1 MKKWTKVLLAAA
13 ISASSL
19 SVSASPAELD
29 RVVAVVN
36 DGVILSSDI
45 DALEKTVALNAD
57 QANLPPKDVLEQ
69 QILDQLILEELQLQ
83 EAKRLGI
90 RIDDTRLEQAINSIA
105 KERNLS
111 VSQLQERLK
120 RNGISWSSYRD
131 QIRREMTISEARNA
145 QVRRRI
151 SILPQEVES
160 LASQL
165 NAKNLENVEYRL
177 SHIQL
182 RLNEGAE
189 KEEREIVA
197 ETANRL
203 VKELKDGRDFAAL
216 ALANSKGPKALQGG
230 DWGWMRLEEM
240 PTIFADQIK
249 NNGKGAI
256 IGPFR
261 SGVGYHIL
269 KITDVKGLKS
279 VAVTEVKARHILIK
293 PSIVLSDDGA
303 KRQLNQMITQIKK
316 GEKSFED
323 LAKQYSADP
332 GSAVKGGDLGW
343 QTSELYVPEFKDK
356 VDTLPEGEISE
367 PFKTVHGWHIV
378 QVLDRRQADR
388 TDTAMQNRAYGMLL
402 NRKFNE
408 EVQAW
413 LQELRAGAYVEQ
425 VGSLNEES

>member
-1 MKKWTKVLLAAA
+1 MKKWTKALLAAA
-13 ISASSL
+13 ISASSI
-19 SVSASPAELD
+19 SVSAAPAELD
-29 RVVAVVN
+29 RVITVVN
-36 DGVILSSDI
+36 EGVILSSDI
-45 DALEKTVALNAD
+45 DALKKTVALNASKE
-57 QANLPPKDVLEQ
+57 NLPPQDVLEK
-69 QILDQLILEELQLQ
+69 QILDQLIMEELQLQ
-83 EAKRLGI
+83 EAQRLGI
-90 RIDDTRLEQAINSIA
+90 RIDDTRLEQAIAGIA
-105 KERNLS
+105 KERNLTVDS
-111 VSQLQERLK
+111 LREELK
-120 RNGISWSSYRD
+120 RNGISWSEYRD

-160 LASQL
+160 LAEQL
-165 NAKNLENVEYRL
+165 NAKNLENVEYHI

-182 RLNEGAE
+182 RLDEDAQ
-189 KEEREIVA
+189 KTERDAVA
-197 ETANRL
+197 AKA
-203 VKELKDGRDFAAL
+203 KELVTELNSGRDFAAL
-216 ALANSKGPKALQGG
+216 ALANSKGPKALNGG

-269 KITDVKGLKS
+269 KIDDVKGLES

-303 KRQLNQMITQIKK
+303 KRQLNRMLEQIQNGDKT
-316 GEKSFED
+316 FEE

-343 QTSELYVPEFKDK
+343 QTTELYVPEFKDK
-356 VDTLPEGEISE
+356 VDNLPEGEISE

-378 QVLDRRQADR
+378 EVLDRRQADR
-388 TDTAMQNRAYGMLL
+388 TDAAMKNRAYRMLL

-408 EVQAW
+408 EAQAW

-425 VGSLNEES
+425 VGNLDENS

>member
-1 MKKWTKVLLAAA
+1 MKKWTKALLAAA
-13 ISASSL
+13 ISASSI
-19 SVSASPAELD
+19 SVSAAPAELD
-29 RVVAVVN
+29 RVITVVN
-36 DGVILSSDI
+36 EGVILSSDI
-45 DALEKTVALNAD
+45 DALKKTVALNASKE
-57 QANLPPKDVLEQ
+57 NLPPQDVLEK
-69 QILDQLILEELQLQ
+69 QILDQLIMEELQLQ
-83 EAKRLGI
+83 EAQRLGI
-90 RIDDTRLEQAINSIA
+90 RIDDTRLEQAIAGIA

-111 VSQLQERLK
+111 VDSLREELK
-120 RNGISWSSYRD
+120 RNGISWSEYRD

-160 LASQL
+160 LAEQL
-165 NAKNLENVEYRL
+165 NAKNLENVEYRI

-182 RLNEGAE
+182 RLDEDAQ
-189 KEEREIVA
+189 KTERDAVA
-197 ETANRL
+197 AKA
-203 VKELKDGRDFAAL
+203 KELVTELNSGRDFAAL
-216 ALANSKGPKALQGG
+216 ALANSKGPKALNGG

-269 KITDVKGLKS
+269 KIDDVKGLES

-303 KRQLNQMITQIKK
+303 KRQLNRMLEQIQNGDKT
-316 GEKSFED
+316 FEE

-343 QTSELYVPEFKDK
+343 QTTELYVPEFKDK
-356 VDTLPEGEISE
+356 VDNLPEGEISE

-378 QVLDRRQADR
+378 EVLDRRQADR
-388 TDTAMQNRAYGMLL
+388 TDAAMKNRAYRMLL

-408 EVQAW
+408 EAQAW

-425 VGSLNEES
+425 VGNLDENS

>member
-1 MKKWTKVLLAAA
+1 MKKWTKALLAAT

-19 SVSASPAELD
+19 SAIASPAELD
-29 RVVAVVN
+29 RVITVVN
-36 DGVILSSDI
+36 EGVILSSDI
-45 DALEKTVALNAD
+45 DSLKKTVALNAN
-57 QANLPPKDVLEQ
+57 QGSLPPEDVLEQ

-90 RIDDTRLEQAINSIA
+90 RIDDTRLEQAIANIA
-105 KERNLS
+105 KDKKVS
-111 VSQLQERLK
+111 VDTLRETLK
-120 RNGISWSSYRD
+120 RSGISWSEYRD

-151 SILPQEVES
+151 NILPQEVES

-165 NAKNLENVEYRL
+165 NAQNLENVQYKL

-182 RLNEGAE
+182 RLDEDAE
-189 KEEREIVA
+189 KAEREAVA
-197 ETANRL
+197 SKAKTL
-203 VKELKDGRDFAAL
+203 VSELESGRDFAAL
-216 ALANSKGPKALQGG
+216 ALANSKGPKALNGG

-269 KITDVKGLKS
+269 KIDDVKGLES

-303 KRQLNQMITQIKK
+303 KKQLEQMVKQIKNGDK
-316 GEKSFED
+316 TFAD

-343 QTSELYVPEFKDK
+343 QTTELYVPEFKDK
-356 VDTLPEGEISE
+356 VDNLPEGQISE

-378 QVLDRRQADR
+378 EVLDRRQADR
-388 TDTAMQNRAYGMLL
+388 TDAAMQNRAYRMLL

-408 EVQAW
+408 EAQAW

-425 VGSLNEES
+425 VGNLDEDS

>member
-1 MKKWTKVLLAAA
+1 MKKWTKAILAAA
-13 ISASSL
+13 ISASSI
-19 SVSASPAELD
+19 SVSAAPAELD
-29 RVVAVVN
+29 RVITVVN
-36 DGVILSSDI
+36 EGVILSSDI
-45 DALEKTVALNAD
+45 DALKKTVALNASKE
-57 QANLPPKDVLEQ
+57 NLPPQDVLEK
-69 QILDQLILEELQLQ
+69 QILDQLIMEELQLQ
-83 EAKRLGI
+83 EAQRLGI
-90 RIDDTRLEQAINSIA
+90 RIDDTRLEQAIAGIA

-111 VSQLQERLK
+111 VDSLREELK
-120 RNGISWSSYRD
+120 RNGISWSEYRD

-160 LASQL
+160 LAEQL
-165 NAKNLENVEYRL
+165 NAKNLENVEYRI

-182 RLNEGAE
+182 RLDEDAQ
-189 KEEREIVA
+189 KTERDAVA
-197 ETANRL
+197 AKA
-203 VKELKDGRDFAAL
+203 KELVTELNSGRDFAAL
-216 ALANSKGPKALQGG
+216 ALANSKGPKALNGG

-269 KITDVKGLKS
+269 KIDDVKGLES

-303 KRQLNQMITQIKK
+303 KRQLNRMLDQIQNGDKT
-316 GEKSFED
+316 FEE

-343 QTSELYVPEFKDK
+343 QTTELYVPEFKDK
-356 VDTLPEGEISE
+356 VDNLPEGEISE

-378 QVLDRRQADR
+378 EVLDRRQADR
-388 TDTAMQNRAYGMLL
+388 TDAAMKNRAYRMLL

-408 EVQAW
+408 EAQAW

-425 VGSLNEES
+425 VGNLDENS

>member
-1 MKKWTKVLLAAA
+1 MNKWTKALLAAA

-19 SVSASPAELD
+19 NVSASPAELD
-29 RVVAVVN
+29 RVITVVN
-36 DGVILSSDI
+36 EGVILSSDVES
-45 DALEKTVALNAD
+45 LKKTVALNAD
-57 QANLPPKDVLEQ
+57 TANLPPEDVLEQ
-69 QILDQLILEELQLQ
+69 QILDQLIIEELQLQ

-90 RIDDTRLEQAINSIA
+90 RIDDTRLEQAIDSIA
-105 KERNLS
+105 TDKSIS
-111 VSQLQERLK
+111 VSQLREELK
-120 RNGISWSSYRD
+120 RNGITWSSYRD

-151 SILPQEVES
+151 NILPQEVES

-182 RLNEGAE
+182 RLDEGAE
-189 KEEREIVA
+189 KDERDAVA
-197 ETANRL
+197 EKANKL
-203 VKELKDGRDFAAL
+203 VSDLEAGSNFKAL
-216 ALANSKGPKALQGG
+216 ALANSKGPKALDGG

-269 KITDVKGLKS
+269 KIADVKGLQS

-303 KRQLNQMITQIKK
+303 KRQLSQMIEQINK
-316 GEKSFED
+316 GEKSFDD

-356 VDTLPEGEISE
+356 VDTLPEGDISE

-378 QVLDRRQADR
+378 EVLERRQADR
-388 TDTAMQNRAYGMLL
+388 TDAAVQNRAYRMLL

-408 EVQAW
+408 EAQAW

-425 VGSLNEES
+425 VGNLDEDS